1 MCLSN
6 SGLVGID
13 VSVKKDGISRCRA
26 VLRLAAVVLFLGCT
40 NFGYVSTAA
49 DSSKDE
55 SQTLETQE
63 TLESEI
69 PSADSEASKTDKAL
83 FEELLEFQRLIEKN
97 DESDKQYSDEKRCV
111 DTRRIRHYDVLSPR
125 FVAFEMRQSDEFY
138 LVQFEQKCP
147 GLQKNGTLTF
157 EIRSGQSGRLCINDS
172 IKPLEGDFTTQTDVR
187 GGNCRIPSIE
197 KIAEVQLVQLE
208 RGIASNRVK

>member
-1 MCLSN
+1 M
-6 SGLVGID
+6 
-13 VSVKKDGISRCRA
+13 KKIGKSRCRTVLSGA
-26 VLRLAAVVLFLGCT
+26 VVVLFFSCSNLGYGA
-40 NFGYVSTAA
+40 FAA
-49 DSSKDE
+49 DSSNDD
-55 SQTLETQE
+55 SRTTTTQDTLETE
-63 TLESEI
+63 TPLVDDE
-69 PSADSEASKTDKAL
+69 DSQSDENL
-83 FEELLEFQRLIEKN
+83 IEELLDFQRLLEQN
-97 DESDKQYSDEKRCV
+97 DESDTEYSDEKRCV

-125 FVAFEMRQSDEFY
+125 FVAFEMRQSDEIY

-157 EIRSGQSGRLCINDS
+157 EIRSGQSGRLCVNDG
-172 IKPLEGDFTTQTDVR
+172 IKPLEGDLTTQTDVR